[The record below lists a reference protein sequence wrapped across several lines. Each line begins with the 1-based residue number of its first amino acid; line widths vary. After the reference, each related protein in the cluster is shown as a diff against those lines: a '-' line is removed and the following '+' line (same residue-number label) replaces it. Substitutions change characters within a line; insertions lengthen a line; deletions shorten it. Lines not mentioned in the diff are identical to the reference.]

1 MLIIGIFSRFISLTR
16 APESSHR
23 PLTYHSEAFPRGSI
37 SLLYSNSPTYL
48 NARWLTRTANP
59 LPTLQFFPMSVREKV
74 FVRKSRRGNVQV
86 VAREHYLRDDLACGA
101 RSCPKCP
108 TKSFGKATGR
118 VEISQ
123 NVFIPDSAAVLRQI
137 DIISRAHPVLSNI
150 LFLQSA
156 LRTIRMRS
164 AEVYNQVSTLL
175 TTPVE
180 GKSVAMFSNENR
192 RETYVRRKQSG
203 ESDESYDLRLIVS
216 AVKWLGTHWETLG
229 MRPVVLTDTSSPKYA
244 ALDVPFVTIKS
255 LLEENGDLLDLYAEH
270 DEEPERMEVENDTIT
285 DTRDTTAKRP
295 RALYPDYLPER
306 KARAGVK
313 AGRYHQG
320 TYHPSTYDITE
331 AYVTVSLNPKE
342 KSKLT
347 QVLIK
352 GKENQNR
359 SIDGDIVI
367 IELLPKSEWSVPS
380 NLVVDQEDA
389 DRDSDDEEDTAG
401 GIAKASY
408 GDRVTGTKRREP
420 KPTGKVVAIAQRCW
434 RPYCG
439 TVSESSYRG
448 GEIALFVPID
458 RNVPKIRVRS
468 RRVKEFIGKRILLT
482 IDKWDRN
489 SMHPSGH
496 IIREIG
502 SSGDKEAETEVI
514 LIENGIPTRKFS
526 DAAMACLPD
535 ETWKVTEEHVK
546 TRWDLRDWTICSVDP
561 PGCTDIDDALHFRR
575 ISDDEVEVGVHIADV
590 TAFVAHDS
598 ALDKEAAERGCTVY
612 LVDRRIE
619 MLPSLLS
626 GNLCSLRGGEERLAF
641 SALIRMDMNG
651 NVKNVEFGRSVIK
664 SSAALTYEAAQN
676 RIDGARKGL
685 RAGKAVND
693 KVTEGLLGLASV
705 ALKLRE
711 RRMAAGALVLAS
723 PEVKFKISEAR
734 DEITDVAMYQ
744 IRETNRMVE
753 EFMLLANVVV
763 AEKMLKH
770 FPQCSMLRRHPKP
783 SEEMF
788 EPLIR
793 ASKSAGYDVDVS
805 NSKRLNESLAEIDEK
820 AKKRDDNYLGTLLR
834 IIATRSMTQ
843 AVYFSSGEVTDPEY
857 LHYGLAAPVYTH
869 FTSPIRRYADVLVHR
884 LLSACLGFA
893 SLPVRLQDSQH
904 MNQFAE
910 SINVRHRCAQYAS
923 RASTLLHTVL
933 LFKKEGEKKR
943 EPARIIRLLGNG
955 LVVLVPRYGVE
966 GIVHIDEEQ
975 GPVADEGGSWMQ
987 LNDGRKF
994 KLLGNVDVGIRVD
1007 SAPERMDKVIYSL
1020 ME

>member
-1 MLIIGIFSRFISLTR
+1 
-16 APESSHR
+16 
-23 PLTYHSEAFPRGSI
+23 
-37 SLLYSNSPTYL
+37 
-48 NARWLTRTANP
+48 
-59 LPTLQFFPMSVREKV
+59 MSVHEKV

-86 VAREHYLRDDLACGA
+86 VAREHYLRDDLPCGA
-101 RSCPKCP
+101 RSCLQCP
-108 TKSFGKATGR
+108 AKSLGKATGR
-118 VEISQ
+118 VEASQ
-123 NVFIPDSAAVLRQI
+123 YVLIPDSAAALRQL
-137 DIISRAHPVLSNI
+137 DIISKAHRALSDI
-150 LFLQSA
+150 LFLQST
-156 LRTIRMRS
+156 LRTVRARS
-164 AEVYNQVSTLL
+164 AEIYSRVSTLL

-180 GKSVAMFSNENR
+180 GKRIAIFSNENR

-203 ESDESYDLRLIVS
+203 ESDDSYDLRLIVS
-216 AVKWLGTHWETLG
+216 AVKWLAMHWHSLE
-229 MRPVVLTDTSSPKYA
+229 MRPLILTDTSPQKYA
-244 ALDVPFVTIKS
+244 DLDVPYVEVKS
-255 LLEENGDLLDLYAEH
+255 LLEEHEDLMDLYAEH
-270 DEEPERMEVENDTIT
+270 DDEPEQMELEEDTNAN
-285 DTRDTTAKRP
+285 TTQAAAKRP
-295 RALYPDYLPER
+295 RALYPDYLSER

-313 AGRYHQG
+313 AGRYYQG

-331 AYVTVSLNPKE
+331 AYVTVSLDSKD

-352 GKENQNR
+352 GRGHQNR

-367 IELLPKSEWSVPS
+367 IDLLPKSEWSVPS
-380 NLVVDQEDA
+380 NLAVDQEDV
-389 DRDSDDEEDTAG
+389 DVDSDVEENATG
-401 GIAKASY
+401 GEVDISQQ
-408 GDRVTGTKRREP
+408 GDGMEVKKREP
-420 KPTGKVVAIAQRCW
+420 KPTGKVVAVAQRCW

-439 TVSESSYRG
+439 TVSESSYKG
-448 GEIALFVPID
+448 GESALFVPID
-458 RNVPKIRVRS
+458 RNIPKIRVRS
-468 RRVKEFIGKRILLT
+468 RRVKEFIGKRVLL
-482 IDKWDRN
+482 IVDKWDRN
-489 SMHPSGH
+489 SVHPSGH

-535 ETWKVTEEHVK
+535 GRWKVTEEHVK
-546 TRWDLRDWTICSVDP
+546 TRWDLRDWPICSVDP

-575 ISDDEVEVGVHIADV
+575 INDDEVEIGVHIADV

-626 GNLCSLRGGEERLAF
+626 GNLCSLKGGEERLAF
-641 SALIRMDMNG
+641 STLIRMDTNG
-651 NVKNVEFGRSVIK
+651 NVKGVEFGRSVIK

-676 RIDGARKGL
+676 RIDDARKRVKTGM
-685 RAGKAVND
+685 AVND
-693 KVTEGLLGLASV
+693 KVTEGLLGLANV
-705 ALKLRE
+705 ALKLRDK
-711 RRMAAGALVLAS
+711 RMTAGALVLAS

-753 EFMLLANVVV
+753 EFMLLANIVV

-805 NSKRLNESLAEIDEK
+805 NSKRLNESLAEIDSK
-820 AKKRDDNYLGTLLR
+820 AKVRGDNYLGTLLR

-904 MNQFAE
+904 MNQLAE

-933 LFKKEGEKKR
+933 LFKKEGEKKS
-943 EPARIIRLLGNG
+943 EPARIIRILGNG

-966 GIVHIDEEQ
+966 GIIQIEEEKRPVVDES
-975 GPVADEGGSWMQ
+975 GSCMR
-987 LNDGRKF
+987 LNDGRKL
-994 KLLGNVDVGIRVD
+994 KLLGTVRVGIRVD

-1020 ME
+1020 MDGSDS

>member
-1 MLIIGIFSRFISLTR
+1 
-16 APESSHR
+16 
-23 PLTYHSEAFPRGSI
+23 
-37 SLLYSNSPTYL
+37 
-48 NARWLTRTANP
+48 
-59 LPTLQFFPMSVREKV
+59 MSVHEKV

-86 VAREHYLRDDLACGA
+86 VAREHYLRDDLACGS
-101 RSCPKCP
+101 RSCSKCP
-108 TKSFGKATGR
+108 AKSFGKATGR
-118 VEISQ
+118 LEVSQ
-123 NVFIPDSAAVLRQI
+123 HVLIPDSAAVLRQI
-137 DIISRAHPVLSNI
+137 DIISKAHPVLSDI
-150 LFLQSA
+150 LFLQST
-156 LRTIRMRS
+156 LRAVRMRS
-164 AEVYNQVSTLL
+164 AEIYNQVSTLL

-180 GKSVAMFSNENR
+180 GKRAAIFSNENR
-192 RETYVRRKQSG
+192 RETYIRRKQSG
-203 ESDESYDLRLIVS
+203 ESNESYDLRLIVS
-216 AVKWLGTHWETLG
+216 AAKWLGSHWESLG
-229 MRPVVLTDTSSPKYA
+229 MRPVILTDTSPQKYA
-244 ALDVPFVTIKS
+244 NSDVPVVTFKS
-255 LLEENGDLLDLYAEH
+255 LLKENGELLDLYAEH
-270 DEEPERMEVENDTIT
+270 DDEPEPMDMGKDNIS
-285 DTRDTTAKRP
+285 DTRDATARRP
-295 RALYPDYLPER
+295 RALYPDYLSER
-306 KARAGVK
+306 RARAGVK
-313 AGRYHQG
+313 AGRYYQG

-331 AYVTVSLNPKE
+331 AYVTVSLDPKD

-347 QVLIK
+347 QILIK

-359 SIDGDIVI
+359 SIDGDIVV

-380 NLVVDQEDA
+380 NLAVDQEDA
-389 DRDSDDEEDTAG
+389 DADSDDEEDTAG
-401 GIAKASY
+401 GTTEASHEDSVM
-408 GDRVTGTKRREP
+408 GAKRRES

-439 TVSESSYRG
+439 TVSESSYKG
-448 GEIALFVPID
+448 GESALFVPID
-458 RNVPKIRVRS
+458 RNIPKIRVRS
-468 RRVKEFIGKRILLT
+468 RRVKEFIGKRVLLI

-489 SMHPSGH
+489 SVHPSGH

-535 ETWKVTEEHVK
+535 ETWRVTEEHVK

-561 PGCTDIDDALHFRR
+561 PGCTDIDDALHFRQ
-575 ISDDEVEVGVHIADV
+575 ISDHEVEVGVHIADV

-641 SALIRMDMNG
+641 STLIRMDTNG
-651 NVKNVEFGRSVIK
+651 NVKKAEFGRSVIK

-676 RIDGARKGL
+676 RIDGARKRLNTGET
-685 RAGKAVND
+685 VND
-693 KVTEGLLGLASV
+693 KVTESLLGLAGL

-711 RRMAAGALVLAS
+711 KRMAAGALVLAS
-723 PEVKFKISEAR
+723 PEVKFEISEAR

-763 AEKMLKH
+763 AEKMLRH

-820 AKKRDDNYLGTLLR
+820 AKKHGDNYLGTLLR

-943 EPARIIRLLGNG
+943 EPARIIRILGNG

-966 GIVHIDEEQ
+966 GIVHMDEEKK
-975 GPVADEGGSWMQ
+975 PVVDEGGSWVQ

-994 KLLGNVDVGIRVD
+994 KLLGIVYVGIRVD